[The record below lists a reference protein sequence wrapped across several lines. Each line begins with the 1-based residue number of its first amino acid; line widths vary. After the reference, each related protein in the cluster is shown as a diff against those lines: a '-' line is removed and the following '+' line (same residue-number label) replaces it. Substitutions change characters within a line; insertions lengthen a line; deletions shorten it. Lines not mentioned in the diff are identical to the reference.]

1 MKKLISYLYY
11 DIYSYRLMKA
21 FQSLRNKMGY
31 ETNPKSIAGKIK
43 RQWMYIPEGTELI
56 RESIEDN
63 NPFFAG
69 RIGASELNLMR
80 NLDFGSESDISKAIH
95 QLCLWSGFFPDDR
108 KDINNFYETMKEALG
123 KADLIGMWSLEME
136 DYYVNRFTSDSCIV
150 SHINLFDPK
159 TNPFNP
165 WISALEGK
173 RVLVVHPFTDSIRK
187 QYEEKR
193 QLLFNNENMLPKF
206 ELHTIKAVQTIAGQK
221 DNRFDSWF
229 DALDY
234 MKCEIVNCDFDV
246 ALIGCG
252 AYGFPLGAF
261 VKDIG
266 KKAIHAGGILQTYF
280 GITGNRWTEDPTG
293 RIARYTNEHWIF
305 PSEEETPIGAS
316 VVEDDAYW
324 NGKGIINGGNWKL

>member
-80 NLDFGSESDISKAIH
+80 NLDFGSELDICKATE
-95 QLCLWSGFFPDDR
+95 QLCRWSGFFPCER
-108 KDINNFYETMKEALG
+108 EQAVQFYELMKESLG
-123 KADLIGMWSLEME
+123 KVDLIGMWSLQME
-136 DYYVNRFTSDSCIV
+136 DYYVNRFTPDSCIA
-150 SHINLFDPK
+150 SHINIFDPK
-159 TNPFNP
+159 TNPFSP

-173 RVLVVHPFTDSIRK
+173 RVLVIHPFTDSIRK

-206 ELHTIKAVQTIAGQK
+206 DLHTIKAVQTIAGQK
-221 DNRFDSWF
+221 DDRFDSWF

-234 MKCEIVNCDFDV
+234 MKSEISNCDFDV

-280 GITGNRWTEDPTG
+280 GITGNRWTADPTG
-293 RIARYTNEHWIF
+293 RISRYANEHWVF
-305 PSEEETPIGAS
+305 PSEEETPDRAS
-316 VVEDDAYW
+316 EVEDDAYW
-324 NGKGIINGGNWKL
+324 RGKGIINGGNWKL